1 MTYFIFKLYNHTMTR
16 EEFEQLTAK
25 ANLSSEASI
34 ELYDIVN
41 QALCNLET
49 LKQFDGETNER

>member
-1 MTYFIFKLYNHTMTR
+1 MTR